1 MNLRRDRRHQCGNSN
16 QDYKALTLSELGR
29 PTTMSHLDYLS
40 LPKMKT
46 LNDLMAKRERQSK
59 TTVNP
64 VESTTGF
71 YKELN
76 RVKKTHPD

>member
-1 MNLRRDRRHQCGNSN
+1 
-16 QDYKALTLSELGR
+16 
-29 PTTMSHLDYLS
+29 
-40 LPKMKT
+40 
-46 LNDLMAKRERQSK
+46 MAKRERQSK

>member
-1 MNLRRDRRHQCGNSN
+1 
-16 QDYKALTLSELGR
+16 
-29 PTTMSHLDYLS
+29 MSHLDYLS

-46 LNDLMAKRERQSK
+46 LNDLMAKRERQIK
-59 TTVNP
+59 TAVNP